1 MIRPRTPSSALVRCA
16 VALTAA
22 LVMAACTDVR
32 GAAPSQQTPSAE
44 MPTATSV
51 AATSPTTTS
60 PLDPTTTVPASTVSS
75 VATDPRAIATR
86 ALFDVLG
93 AGDPGCSVA
102 VARDGEIVYR
112 EAFGNAT
119 IEPWV
124 AMTPDTVVDIGSDTK
139 QFVGTAVLLLVER
152 GAVSLDA
159 SLSTYL
165 HDLPSWAT
173 QVTVEQALHHTSG
186 IPDYIVA
193 MLQGGAELQQPADLA
208 DALGAVAAMD
218 SLDFTP
224 GDRFAYSN
232 TNYLLLGEVVARVS
246 GHSLAQFV
254 TEEIF
259 RPSGMR
265 AVMDPTA
272 IIAGKATSY
281 LRVDG
286 TWQVADSP
294 WSMTGDGG
302 IQTTPTELALW
313 GSQYWSPTVGGPS
326 INDERIAGAVAMAG
340 PTDAHYGA
348 GVQVVDVA
356 GLGRVLYHLG
366 SWGGFFSDF
375 AVVPAQ
381 HLSVVAS
388 CTAPQAEPV
397 GDGDGLDL
405 VHGRDLLQIWAD
417 R

>member
-1 MIRPRTPSSALVRCA
+1 MTSPRTPSPRLVLSAV
-16 VALTAA
+16 VLTSLLAA
-22 LVMAACTDVR
+22 AACTD
-32 GAAPSQQTPSAE
+32 PST
-44 MPTATSV
+44 TA
-51 AATSPTTTS
+51 SPVV
-60 PLDPTTTVPASTVSS
+60 TTTVVTSPVVTTTVTGGDSADTT
-75 VATDPRAIATR
+75 VAPDARVMATR

-93 AGDPGCSVA
+93 TRDPGCSVA

-112 EAFGNAT
+112 EAFGNAS
-119 IEPWV
+119 IEPAV
-124 AMTPDTVVDIGSDTK
+124 AMTPATVVDIGSDTK
-139 QFVGTAVLLLVER
+139 QFVGTAILLLVER

-159 SLSTYL
+159 PLSTYL
-165 HDLPSWAT
+165 HDLPAWS
-173 QVTVEQALHHTSG
+173 QLVSVEQALHHTSG

-193 MLQGGAELQQPADLA
+193 MLQDGADLQQPADLA
-208 DALGAVAAMD
+208 DALGVVVAMD
-218 SLDFTP
+218 RLAFTP
-224 GDRFAYSN
+224 GDRFDYSN

-246 GHSLAQFV
+246 GRSLAEFV

-259 RPSGMR
+259 HPSGMR

-272 IIAGKATSY
+272 VIAGKATSY

-286 TWQVADSP
+286 AWQVADSP

-313 GSQYWSPTVGGPS
+313 GSQYWAPTVGGPA
-326 INDERIAGAVAMAG
+326 INDERIAGAIAMAG
-340 PTDAHYGA
+340 PTDPRYGA
-348 GVQVVDVA
+348 GIQVVDVA

-375 AVVPAQ
+375 AVLPAQ
-381 HLSVVAS
+381 HLSVAAT

-405 VHGRDLLQIWAD
+405 VHGRDLLRIWAV